1 MIYLDNAATTPISPE
16 VLEAMMPYLRE
27 EFGNAGTLYK
37 LGRNAKEA
45 IENSRK
51 QVAKLINAKPNQI
64 IFTSGASEANSSV
77 FNSIKDDALF
87 YNKTEIL
94 LSNIEH
100 DSVWK
105 AAENTIPDGF
115 STVYIPTQSNGT
127 IKIEDAERLI
137 TPNTCI
143 VSVMGVNNETGA
155 INPINEIA
163 ELCRKKKVLFHTD
176 CVQAIGQIAIDVEK
190 IDCDFLTIS
199 SHKIHGPKGV
209 GALYL
214 KNPDCFIPMILGGH
228 EQEYGRR
235 GGTENVAGIVGFGK
249 ACEQLLDI
257 KKDFSDLKMRFYTTL
272 IKELVELGIPS
283 NVVKENSPW
292 SKSTDKILN
301 LTIKGVDSETLVL
314 MLDSSGICISAG
326 SACRSKE
333 SKPSRTL
340 VSMGLTPEDA
350 RCSVRVSFS
359 QMNTETEVVIA
370 AKVMASSIA
379 LLKRM
384 GGEV

>member
-105 AAENTIPDGF
+105 AAENTIPDGL
-115 STVYIPTQSNGT
+115 STACIPTQSNGT
-127 IKIEDAERLI
+127 IKIEDVERLI
-137 TPNTCI
+137 SPDTYI

-155 INPINEIA
+155 INPIKEIA
-163 ELCRKKKVLFHTD
+163 ELSRKKKVLFHTD
-176 CVQAIGQIAIDVEK
+176 CVQAIGQIEIDVEK

-228 EQEYGRR
+228 EQEYGLR

-301 LTIKGVDSETLVL
+301 LTIKGVDSDT
-314 MLDSSGICISAG
+314 
-326 SACRSKE
+326 
-333 SKPSRTL
+333 
-340 VSMGLTPEDA
+340 
-350 RCSVRVSFS
+350 
-359 QMNTETEVVIA
+359 
-370 AKVMASSIA
+370 
-379 LLKRM
+379 
-384 GGEV
+384 